1 MFLSAIKQAKTKRH
15 ETSTSHKLLG
25 ICWRLCIYV
34 VYASYPI
41 HDHSEK
47 MFSVFVPKHQRV
59 AKSKLL
65 GHCSVF
71 MLSGLPDHPDLTWWW
86 CFSWAAVIWIQVRF
100 GDRKSQV
107 WGTTLRQKRW
117 FSNQKGILIDILVG
131 TNISHRKALLSRWFS
146 FSPGNIR

>member
-1 MFLSAIKQAKTKRH
+1 MRH
-15 ETSTSHKLLG
+15 LLSTS
-25 ICWRLCIYV
+25 CFEFVDDYVYV

-71 MLSGLPDHPDLTWWW
+71 MLSGLPDHPDLTW
-86 CFSWAAVIWIQVRF
+86 
-100 GDRKSQV
+100 
-107 WGTTLRQKRW
+107 
-117 FSNQKGILIDILVG
+117 
-131 TNISHRKALLSRWFS
+131 
-146 FSPGNIR
+146 